1 MPCRTGRTGRRTVTC
16 SPGRGLGTRVKL
28 PRLSLCYPYPTLN
41 PYPNPAIQVEV
52 GWMHKEVTVMGRSV
66 MQPRLVAYQA
76 DHRGLAYTYSR
87 LTLSPDAWTPAV
99 LAVKVCLLLCTCSR
113 LPLTLCCPACRRHA
127 QVLRYQTRSLAAG
140 FVFVSHLPALLLKSA
155 LCFSRGW

>member
-1 MPCRTGRTGRRTVTC
+1 
-16 SPGRGLGTRVKL
+16 
-28 PRLSLCYPYPTLN
+28 
-41 PYPNPAIQVEV
+41 
-52 GWMHKEVTVMGRSV
+52 MHKEVTVMGRSV

-99 LAVKVCLLLCTCSR
+99 LAVKVCLLMCICSR

-127 QVLRYQTRSLAAG
+127 QVLMYRKELGCGVCLCVASACALA
-140 FVFVSHLPALLLKSA
+140 HK
-155 LCFSRGW
+155 CIMC